1 MSTHDLKSLYREY
14 VETVW
19 HKKNVDAAGDYFADD
34 VVDHAAP
41 PEQGPGLAGLKK
53 TFAMFLEAFP
63 DFRITIEDLIA
74 EGDKLVARVSFTGTH
89 RGAYHGIP
97 ATNRRVESG
106 GTHIVRFVGKKV
118 AEHWAHS
125 DDLRTRQQLGLIPTP
140 GQ

>member
-14 VETVW
+14 VEEVW
-19 HKKNVDAAGDYFADD
+19 HRRNIAAADEYFTDD

-41 PEQGPGLAGLKK
+41 PQQGPGLAGLKA

-63 DFRITIEDLIA
+63 DFHITIEDLIA

-97 ATNRRVESG
+97 ATNRAIASG
-106 GTHIVRFVGKKV
+106 GTHIVRYVGKRV

-125 DDLRTRQQLGLIPTP
+125 DDLRTRQQLGLLPAP